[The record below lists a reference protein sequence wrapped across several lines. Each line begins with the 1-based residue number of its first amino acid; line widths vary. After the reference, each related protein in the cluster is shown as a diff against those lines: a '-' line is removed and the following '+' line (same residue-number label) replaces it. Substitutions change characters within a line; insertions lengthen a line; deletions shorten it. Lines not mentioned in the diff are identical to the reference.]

1 MLRPPC
7 LLSRFSVNLPTN
19 YFALTNAC
27 PLLVKKGRHNTAF
40 TTPTMATSAKKSPEN
55 GLAVPFALPG
65 GNRIVTLDE
74 FIIRAEKDFDFATGE
89 LTGLLRDIG
98 VAAKIINREVNK
110 AGLVNILGVADGSAD
125 NASGDRQQKLDVY
138 ANEKLIECLK
148 NSGECC
154 AIASEEND
162 DIIQV
167 PPVSSK
173 KSNYIVLFDPLDGS
187 SNIDVNVSVG
197 TIFAIYRRKSDPA
210 GPATAEDFLQTGN
223 KQVAAGYVLYG
234 TSTILVYTTGRGVN
248 GFTLDP
254 SIGEFCLSHR
264 NMRIPE
270 NGQFYSVNQGYY
282 SKFDLEMRRYIDHC
296 SDQNYG
302 LRYIGSMV
310 SDIHRILIQGGI
322 FLYPSTRKYP
332 KGKLRLLYECNPLSM
347 VVEQAGGKS
356 FNTQLKRILD
366 MDPKEL
372 HQRSTIAI
380 GSPNMVDELKAF
392 IERYSALP
400 L

>member
-1 MLRPPC
+1 MSTTKKVPTTAN
-7 LLSRFSVNLPTN
+7 VLPS
-19 YFALTNAC
+19 
-27 PLLVKKGRHNTAF
+27 H
-40 TTPTMATSAKKSPEN
+40 
-55 GLAVPFALPG
+55 
-65 GNRIVTLDE
+65 RIITLDE
-74 FIIRAEKDFDFATGE
+74 FIIRSEKDFEFATGE

-98 VAAKIINREVNK
+98 VAAKIVNREVNK
-110 AGLVNILGVADGSAD
+110 AGLVNITGDADGAA
-125 NASGDRQQKLDVY
+125 NTSGDTQQKLDVY
-138 ANEKLIECLK
+138 ANEKLIECLQ

-162 DIIQV
+162 DIQLI
-167 PPVSSK
+167 PPVGSK
-173 KSNYIVLFDPLDGS
+173 QSHYVVMFDPLDGS

-197 TIFAIYRRKSDPA
+197 TIFAIYRRNTPA
-210 GPATAEDFLQTGN
+210 DTPATIDDFLQAGA

-264 NMRIPE
+264 NMRIPDS
-270 NGQFYSVNQGYY
+270 GKFYSVNQGYY

-347 VVEQAGGKS
+347 LVEQAGGKALNS
-356 FNTQLKRILD
+356 QLKRILELE
-366 MDPKEL
+366 PKEL
-372 HQRSTIAI
+372 HQRSTIVI
-380 GSPNMVDELKAF
+380 GSPAMVDELKAF

>member
-1 MLRPPC
+1 
-7 LLSRFSVNLPTN
+7 
-19 YFALTNAC
+19 
-27 PLLVKKGRHNTAF
+27 
-40 TTPTMATSAKKSPEN
+40 MASASS
-55 GLAVPFALPG
+55 
-65 GNRIVTLDE
+65 NRIVTLDE
-74 FIIRAEKDFDFATGE
+74 FIIRSEKDFEFATGE

-110 AGLVNILGVADGSAD
+110 AGLVNILGVADGAE
-125 NASGDRQQKLDVY
+125 NESGDTQQKLDVY
-138 ANEKLIECLK
+138 ANEKLIECLQ

-154 AIASEEND
+154 AIASEED
-162 DIIQV
+162 ADIIQV
-167 PPVSSK
+167 PQVGSK
-173 KSNYIVLFDPLDGS
+173 HNNYVVMFDPLDGS

-197 TIFAIYRRKSDPA
+197 TIFAIYRRKSDIT
-210 GPATAEDFLQTGN
+210 GPATIDDFLQKGVQ
-223 KQVAAGYVLYG
+223 QVAAGYVLYG

-270 NGQFYSVNQGYY
+270 KGAYYSVNQGYY

-310 SDIHRILIQGGI
+310 SDIHRILIHGGI

-347 VVEQAGGKS
+347 IVEQAGGKS
-356 FNTQLKRILD
+356 MTGSLHRILD
-366 MDPKEL
+366 IEPKEL
-372 HQRSTIAI
+372 HQRSTIVI
-380 GSPNMVDELKAF
+380 GSPAMVDELKAF

>member
-1 MLRPPC
+1 
-7 LLSRFSVNLPTN
+7 
-19 YFALTNAC
+19 
-27 PLLVKKGRHNTAF
+27 
-40 TTPTMATSAKKSPEN
+40 MATATKKAPESGN
-55 GLAVPFALPG
+55 GVPEIGVPEPASTFIPA
-65 GNRIVTLDE
+65 NRIVTLDE
-74 FIIRAEKDFDFATGE
+74 FIIRSEKDFEFATGE

-110 AGLVNILGVADGSAD
+110 AGLVNILGVADSGE
-125 NASGDRQQKLDVY
+125 NQSGDMQQKLDVY

-154 AIASEEND
+154 AIASEENE
-162 DIIQV
+162 DIIHV
-167 PPVSSK
+167 PPVGSK
-173 KSNYIVLFDPLDGS
+173 KSHYIVMFDPLDGS

-210 GPATAEDFLQTGN
+210 GSATKEDFLQAGA

-234 TSTILVYTTGRGVN
+234 TSTILVYTTGRGAN

-264 NMRIPE
+264 NMQIPE
-270 NGQFYSVNQGYY
+270 DGNTYSVNQGYY
-282 SKFDLEMRRYIDHC
+282 SKFDLEMRRYIDNC

-332 KGKLRLLYECNPLSM
+332 KGKLRLLYECNPLSFI
-347 VVEQAGGKS
+347 VEQAGGKAMT
-356 FNTQLKRILD
+356 TQLKRVLD
-366 MDPKEL
+366 VMPNEL
-372 HQRSTIAI
+372 HQRCTVAI

>member
-1 MLRPPC
+1 MAKQQQPI
-7 LLSRFSVNLPTN
+7 
-19 YFALTNAC
+19 NAAI
-27 PLLVKKGRHNTAF
+27 P
-40 TTPTMATSAKKSPEN
+40 
-55 GLAVPFALPG
+55 

-74 FIIRAEKDFDFATGE
+74 FIIRTGNEFDYATGE

-110 AGLVNILGVADGSAD
+110 AGLVNIIGVADNQNS
-125 NASGDRQQKLDVY
+125 SGDTQQKLDVY
-138 ANEKLIECLK
+138 ANEKIIECLR

-154 AIASEEND
+154 AIASEED
-162 DIIQV
+162 EDIIQI
-167 PPVSSK
+167 PPAGSK
-173 KSNYIVLFDPLDGS
+173 ESHYVVMFDPLDGS

-197 TIFAIYRRKSDPA
+197 TIFAIYRRKSPPS
-210 GPATAEDFLQTGN
+210 GPADMGDFLQPGTQ
-223 KQVAAGYVLYG
+223 QVAAGYVLYG
-234 TSTILVYTTGRGVN
+234 TSTILVYTTGSGVN

-264 NMRIPE
+264 NMRIPT

-310 SDIHRILIQGGI
+310 SDIHRILIHGGI
-322 FLYPSTRKYP
+322 FLYPSTRKFP
-332 KGKLRLLYECNPLSM
+332 KGKLRVLYECNPLSM
-347 VVEQAGGKS
+347 IVEQAGGKAI
-356 FNTQLKRILD
+356 NTQLRRILELV
-366 MDPKEL
+366 PAEL
-372 HQRSTIAI
+372 HQRGTIAI
-380 GSPNMVDELKAF
+380 GSPAMVDELREF